1 MLPSCQLMCS
11 LLQPAGMP
19 VIQNRSVVCHGQGMF
34 CKGPEGVKVNP
45 NCPFQAKG
53 QVLPQLKTFQE
64 MRRWI
69 LDTFRLDE
77 ATHDI
82 TLRYI
87 VPVLRSSSTRLHYDM
102 LVDILGDNEWQTFVD
117 LTKHLDGSF
126 VLYTERRA
134 KQQVT
139 PGAVPGGVMAGIN
152 GASAAS
158 RTAGADGRGRRGVSW
173 PLCKH
178 GKPCTIETDRGPH
191 SAGQRF
197 YRCRLFAVRKRLCL
211 WWCKRLFRSNDI
223 INCGPGCR
231 EGLWIH
237 AVAGRGVP

>member
-1 MLPSCQLMCS
+1 
-11 LLQPAGMP
+11 
-19 VIQNRSVVCHGQGMF
+19 MF

-64 MRRWI
+64 IRRWI

-87 VPVLRSSSTRLHYDM
+87 VPVLRSSSTRLRYDM
-102 LVDILGDNEWQTFVD
+102 LVDILGDDEWRRFVD
-117 LTKHLDGSF
+117 ITKHLGGSF
-126 VLYTERRA
+126 VLYAERRA

-158 RTAGADGRGRRGVSW
+158 RTAGGGWTRQERGQLATLQAR
-173 PLCKH
+173 
-178 GKPCTIETDRGPH
+178 
-191 SAGQRF
+191 Q
-197 YRCRLFAVRKRLCL
+197 AVHHR
-211 WWCKRLFRSNDI
+211 D
-223 INCGPGCR
+223 
-231 EGLWIH
+231 
-237 AVAGRGVP
+237 

>member
-1 MLPSCQLMCS
+1 
-11 LLQPAGMP
+11 MP

-34 CKGPEGVKVNP
+34 CKGPEGVKVNR

-53 QVLPQLKTFQE
+53 QVLLQCKTFQE

-87 VPVLRSSSTRLHYDM
+87 VRVLRSSSTRLHYDM

-126 VLYTERRA
+126 VLYAERRA

-197 YRCRLFAVRKRLCL
+197 YRCRLFADAGKDCGFTQWLDEEFPEQATKHISSLMGSVGCL
-211 WWCKRLFRSNDI
+211 EKQVENLQEELDELRR
-223 INCGPGCR
+223 R
-231 EGLWIH
+231 Y
-237 AVAGRGVP
+237 A